1 MGLDGKWPKSGQ
13 RLQWCEGKR
22 SWQWESKQRT
32 NEGQIFEHTT
42 PRCASFFEMTL
53 KQDSIYTPG
62 KVNLTMELT
71 DKAKVKGDYRF
82 IVSIYMSGT
91 LIRKQTLTVAKKEPA
106 VFELMFPDV
115 YSRTDSRCR
124 SEVLIAGAGF
134 EPATSGLWARRATR
148 LLYPAIINIY
158 ILQKKFYSRRTKTN
172 YKFFR
177 IFSAISSIFPCSYL

>member
-1 MGLDGKWPKSGQ
+1 MGLDGKWPESGQ

-32 NEGQIFEHTT
+32 NERQIFEHTT

-62 KVNLTMELT
+62 KVNLTMKLT

-91 LIRKQTLTVAKKEPA
+91 LIRKQTLTVAKKESA
-106 VFELMFPDV
+106 VFELVFPDA

-124 SEVLIAGAGF
+124 SEVLIAGERFKPTTTPVLVLHDLSAVL
-134 EPATSGLWARRATR
+134 AH
-148 LLYPAIINIY
+148 PAI
-158 ILQKKFYSRRTKTN
+158 TT
-172 YKFFR
+172 
-177 IFSAISSIFPCSYL
+177 